1 MEGSKLEVV
10 RLADCELCGG
20 LEAPG
25 EKASLLGMRHE
36 VRAAAAVAALTLAIS
51 ESGGALRQLAL
62 GGNRFREAEMGSLHA
77 AAREQSADREMPAAL
92 VLDFEQQRERGDGAD
107 SPVIK

>member
-1 MEGSKLEVV
+1 MPSGS
-10 RLADCELCGG
+10 ATF
-20 LEAPG
+20 P
-25 EKASLLGMRHE
+25 
-36 VRAAAAVAALTLAIS
+36 
-51 ESGGALRQLAL
+51 GGALRQLAL